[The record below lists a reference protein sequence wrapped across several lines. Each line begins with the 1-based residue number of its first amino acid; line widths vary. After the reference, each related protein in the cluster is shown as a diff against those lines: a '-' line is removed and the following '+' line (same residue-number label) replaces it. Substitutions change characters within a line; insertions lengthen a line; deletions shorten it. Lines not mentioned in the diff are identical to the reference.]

1 MSIEE
6 GSSASG
12 RKRGGI
18 FDYMTMEEARREETM
33 LKEELAKM
41 KTKLES
47 IESKIT
53 KYQSEILES
62 NFISRLLSHSST
74 QTFLDYEKENKKS
87 LESQIA
93 EAEGKLSELQE
104 SMSKKARMYHQEG
117 IVDTY
122 SCIVVI
128 VINLLYFILAFVML
142 SLLH

>member
-12 RKRGGI
+12 RKRVGQ
-18 FDYMTMEEARREETM
+18 FDYMTMEEARRKVTKLE
-33 LKEELAKM
+33 EELAKM
-41 KTKLES
+41 KSQLES
-47 IESKIT
+47 IENNIT
-53 KYQSEILES
+53 EYKRQKLEYELK
-62 NFISRLLSHSST
+62 N
-74 QTFLDYEKENKKS
+74 EKERAKIYSTLLEEKREDKTS
-87 LESQIA
+87 LESRIA
-93 EAEGKLSELQE
+93 RAEGNLSELQE